1 MEKQQTVTGKTVVV
15 GLSGGVDSSVTA
27 ALLKDQG
34 YNVIGVY
41 MKNWNTESPT
51 LGDTPLDPDAYR
63 LFCPWYD
70 DYLDAKR
77 VALQLGL
84 PFCLWDFREAYKTK
98 VFDSFLAEFK
108 KGRTPNPDIYCN
120 SLVKFDDFLKKSLNE
135 LGADYV
141 ATGHYAR
148 VEHGESGN
156 TLAIPKDTKK
166 DQTYFLYRLTQ
177 DQLAHTLFPLA
188 GYTKDE
194 VRELAKQYDLPTKYK
209 KDSQG
214 ICFVGDV
221 SLRDFLQH
229 WLKEETGEIRDLEG
243 RLIGYH
249 VGVHFTTIGAK
260 IAVDNSLI
268 AQYYPELKH
277 DIPHFYVAKKDV
289 ATNSVIAVPGHD
301 HPALFSDRV
310 LLEDVTGEVLL
321 AGNLT
326 ARLRHGGA
334 LVEIKGVKSINGT
347 HVEVVFMEPQ
357 RAITPGQHLV
367 LYDTDGRVVGG
378 GIITS

>member
-1 MEKQQTVTGKTVVV
+1 MHTNRMNQTVVV

-27 ALLKDQG
+27 ALLKEQG

-41 MKNWNTESPT
+41 MKNWNIESPS
-51 LGDTPLDPDAYR
+51 LGDQPLDPDAYR

-84 PFCLWDFREAYKTK
+84 PFYLWDFREAYKKK

-148 VEHGESGN
+148 VAHGEEGPILS
-156 TLAIPKDTKK
+156 IPKDTKK
-166 DQTYFLYRLTQ
+166 DQTYFLYRLT
-177 DQLAHTLFPLA
+177 DEQLSHTLFPLA
-188 GYTKDE
+188 DYTKDE
-194 VRELAKQYDLPTKYK
+194 VRKLAEKYNLPTKYK

-221 SLRDFLQH
+221 SMRDFLRH
-229 WLKEETGEIRDLEG
+229 WLKEEKGEIRDLEG
-243 RLIGYH
+243 RLLGYH
-249 VGVHFTTIGAK
+249 NGVHFTTIGAK
-260 IAVDNSLI
+260 IAVDNGLI
-268 AQYYPELKH
+268 AKHYPQLKH
-277 DIPHFYVAKKDV
+277 DIPHFYVMKKDV
-289 ATNSVIAVPGHD
+289 TTNTIVAVPGHS
-301 HPALFSDRV
+301 HSALFSEAV
-310 LLEDVTGEVLL
+310 TLEEVVGEVIQTTNGLF
-321 AGNLT
+321 
-326 ARLRHGGA
+326 ARLRHGGE
-334 LVEIKGVKSINGT
+334 LVAVKTLKKSGT
-347 HVEVVFMEPQ
+347 HVEVVFSRPQ
-357 RAITPGQHLV
+357 RAVTPGQHLV
-367 LYDTDGRVVGG
+367 LYDGDNVVLGG
-378 GIITS
+378 GIIK